1 MKIAIILEA
10 VFPENKGG
18 LERWYGIL
26 SNYLADAGHDV
37 IYLNSRNINE
47 IRNNVTYESLS
58 ANSWTYLKGGS
69 RSKLQA
75 FKFAT
80 EVRNWLKFNKVDAIY
95 MSSVPILSIFAASI
109 FRKKNRIP
117 RVIEW
122 FEIWSLKYWVSY
134 AGILIGLIGWL
145 VQTLSLL
152 FGVKVIAF
160 TNLMANRAK
169 EFRRKPH
176 SVILM
181 PGMCSDEVDVS
192 NFFNQ
197 NRENIVF
204 IGRLV
209 EEKQPMLAIKA
220 VERFISEGWS
230 GFFHI
235 VGTGPL
241 SIDIQKYLD
250 NSMYSSK
257 IVFIE
262 NPDDARV
269 KRLLM
274 ESFVILHPS
283 RREGYGLVLIEAA
296 YAGTASIIINY
307 PENASTEL
315 GIHPT
320 LICSD
325 DKIDTIV
332 GNLKASYVDQVRLRQ
347 ITEEW
352 VRNAS
357 INRTYRE
364 SCLAIEHLL
373 KEIGSN

>member
-26 SNYLADAGHDV
+26 SHYLADAGHDV
-37 IYLNSRNINE
+37 IYLNSRNVNE

-58 ANSWTYLKGGS
+58 AHNWTYLKGGS

-80 EVRNWLKFNKVDAIY
+80 EVRNWLRLNKVDAIY

-109 FRKKNRIP
+109 FREKNRVP

-122 FEIWSLKYWVSY
+122 FEIWSLKYWISY
-134 AGILIGLIGWL
+134 AGILVGLLGWL

-152 FGVKVIAF
+152 FGVKVIVF
-160 TNLMANRAK
+160 TNLMANRAAK
-169 EFRRKPH
+169 VKRKLL
-176 SVILM
+176 SVELM
-181 PGMCSDEVDVS
+181 PGMCSDAVDFS
-192 NFFNQ
+192 NFIDQ
-197 NRENIVF
+197 DRENIIF

-230 GFFHI
+230 GVFHI

-241 SIDIQKYLD
+241 STDIQQYLD
-250 NSMYSSK
+250 NSIHSSQ
-257 IVFIE
+257 IIFIE
-262 NPDDARV
+262 NPDDATV
-269 KRLLM
+269 KRLLVD
-274 ESFVILHPS
+274 SFVILHPS
-283 RREGYGLVLIEAA
+283 RREGYGLVLVEAA
-296 YAGTASIIINY
+296 YAGTASILVNY

-325 DKIDTIV
+325 DKIETIV
-332 GNLKASYVDQVRLRQ
+332 GNLKASYVEQARLRQ

-357 INRTYRE
+357 INRTYKE
-364 SCLAIEHLL
+364 SCLAIEKVL
-373 KEIGSN
+373 KELGSN